1 MSFQIGFI
9 GAKTHTPEYLMH
21 KYWARKPH
29 NVISHCIQ
37 RLLPH
42 KGVIIDPFC
51 GSGVT
56 LREGALLGHECYG
69 FDVNPTAC
77 LITENL
83 LFPPNFDDFISAYRK
98 IYNSVYDR
106 CGYLYRA
113 SDGDEIK
120 YISHRIIAKCKCGET
135 VRVSDCTPVKKK
147 LICPFCGNAVHF
159 NLESLIDTEIFNV
172 VYTKKGSSVVAD
184 TEILEQKTLSETIID
199 PQKNSLF
206 NYRFP
211 VNKRILAFAGIDT
224 SSFFTN
230 RNYSILCEFASEIES
245 VEDTAVKGCLQLL
258 LTASVAQCSRLIAHR
273 NNLKTGGPAWSV
285 PGFWVPC
292 EHLETNPFIHI
303 TSRYEK
309 FVRALKELEE
319 HPIIGSAKVT
329 QGDSMTLLET
339 PEFKELK
346 ADLIFLD
353 PPYGDNVPYTEFSGL
368 WNSFLRMQPNYDDDI
383 SVSDRLEK
391 GKSWSNYAD
400 KLTRFM
406 ELFASRLNEDGKLL
420 ITFNN
425 NDMRAWTALL
435 SSLQDNGFVCTSVF
449 YQIPAVISS
458 KAQMSITTSYISD
471 IYSVFVHDVEV
482 KPSKNLS
489 EVIQDIV
496 KAANLRGGVL
506 SISCAD
512 REFILSWIK
521 HNTSHELL
529 TEKQNIFNSVFV
541 ASDGKYILKE
551 NLRVPCVQ
559 LADIANE
566 HLAKLVG
573 RGPIDIMSAYKE
585 VSASCFP
592 YGVLEFCEFKDLL
605 SEYVV
610 KSNKIL
616 GLALPLLMD

>member
-37 RLLPH
+37 RLLPQ
-42 KGVIIDPFC
+42 KGVVIDPFC

-83 LFPPNFDDFISAYRK
+83 LFPPRSEDFIRAYRT
-98 IYNSVYDR
+98 IYDTVYDR
-106 CGYLYRA
+106 CGYLYRS
-113 SDGDEIK
+113 SDDNEVK
-120 YISHRIIAKCKCGET
+120 YVSHRIIAKCKCGEA
-135 VRVSDCTPVKKK
+135 VKVSDCKSEKKK
-147 LICPFCGNAVHF
+147 LICPFCGKTVHF
-159 NLESLIDTEIFNV
+159 NLESLFDTEIFNV
-172 VYTKKGSSVVAD
+172 AYTKLGDIDLAD
-184 TEILEQKTLSETIID
+184 SDIVEQKTLSETIID
-199 PQKNSLF
+199 QNKNSLY
-206 NYRFP
+206 NYAFP
-211 VNKRILAFAGIDT
+211 INKRILAFDGIST

-245 VEDTAVKGCLQLL
+245 VEDATVRGCLQLL

-303 TSRYEK
+303 AARYEK
-309 FVRALKELEE
+309 FVKALKVLEE
-319 HPIIGSAKVT
+319 QPITGSVKVT
-329 QGDSMTLLET
+329 RGDSLALLKT
-339 PEFKELK
+339 SEFKDLK

-353 PPYGDNVPYTEFSGL
+353 PPYGDNVPYTEFSSL
-368 WNSFLRMQPNYDDDI
+368 WNSFLRTQPDYDDDI

-391 GKSWSNYAD
+391 VKSWSNYAE
-400 KLTRFM
+400 KLTDFI
-406 ELFASRLNEDGKLL
+406 ELFANRLNEDGKLL

-425 NDMRAWTALL
+425 NDMRAWAALL
-435 SSLQDNGFVCTSVF
+435 GPLQNNGFFCTSVF

-458 KAQMSITTSYISD
+458 KAQMSIDTSYISD
-471 IYSVFVHDVEV
+471 IYSVFLHDADA
-482 KPSKNLS
+482 KPSNNLS

-506 SISCAD
+506 SSSCAD
-512 REFILSWIK
+512 REFILSWLK

-529 TEKQNIFNSVFV
+529 SEKQNIFNSVFEYE
-541 ASDGKYILKE
+541 DGKYFLKH
-551 NLRVPCVQ
+551 NFRVDCEQ
-559 LADIANE
+559 LTDIANDY
-566 HLAKLVG
+566 LARLVAK
-573 RGPIDIMSAYKE
+573 GPIDIMSAYKE
-585 VSASCFP
+585 VSSSCFS
-592 YGVLEFCEFKDLL
+592 YGILEFYEFKELL
-605 SEYVV
+605 AEYVV

-616 GLALPLLMD
+616 GLALPLFIE

>member
-1 MSFQIGFI
+1 M
-9 GAKTHTPEYLMH
+9 
-21 KYWARKPH
+21 
-29 NVISHCIQ
+29 
-37 RLLPH
+37 
-42 KGVIIDPFC
+42 
-51 GSGVT
+51 
-56 LREGALLGHECYG
+56 
-69 FDVNPTAC
+69 
-77 LITENL
+77 
-83 LFPPNFDDFISAYRK
+83 
-98 IYNSVYDR
+98 
-106 CGYLYRA
+106 
-113 SDGDEIK
+113 
-120 YISHRIIAKCKCGET
+120 
-135 VRVSDCTPVKKK
+135 
-147 LICPFCGNAVHF
+147 
-159 NLESLIDTEIFNV
+159 
-172 VYTKKGSSVVAD
+172 
-184 TEILEQKTLSETIID
+184 
-199 PQKNSLF
+199 
-206 NYRFP
+206 
-211 VNKRILAFAGIDT
+211 
-224 SSFFTN
+224 
-230 RNYSILCEFASEIES
+230 
-245 VEDTAVKGCLQLL
+245 
-258 LTASVAQCSRLIAHR
+258 
-273 NNLKTGGPAWSV
+273 
-285 PGFWVPC
+285 
-292 EHLETNPFIHI
+292 
-303 TSRYEK
+303 
-309 FVRALKELEE
+309 KELEE

-458 KAQMSITTSYISD
+458 KAQMSINTSYISD